1 MKNLLFFFIT
11 LSVACSKAD
20 VLVFQEPV
28 PEPLAV
34 QCDTCLYPVVMVHGF
49 LASGDTWAPFHQ
61 LFTSNGYKP
70 NLLHAFDWNSL
81 AQGANH
87 SAALDGFIDRV
98 LAKTKAPK
106 VRLIGHSAGGGL
118 CYTYLSNA
126 ARAAKVDGY
135 VHVASSVQ
143 PNPAGPGGSVPTLN
157 LWSPGDKIVQ
167 GGNIAGATNNSL
179 PNKDHYQVATSPES
193 FDAVYRFF
201 HNKPPTT
208 LKPTFEEIVC
218 IGGRVLTFGENN
230 PAIKATVQLY
240 PTDPATGERL
250 GGTPFE
256 TWISDSLG
264 YWGPTNVPAN
274 TTFEFVV
281 TTTSA
286 NDRVV
291 HYFREGF
298 QHLNSLVYLRIL
310 PPAASLA
317 GVLLAGLPRSD
328 GQTVMNVFSSSQAVV
343 AGRDSLLVNGVQI
356 ATPQFASE
364 TKTAI
369 AFFLYDD
376 GDNKTELT
384 PVGLFGNFSFLSG
397 VDYYMPTDP
406 PGTIALRMNGRRLNV
421 RNIKSA
427 QGIVVGVFD

>member
-143 PNPAGPGGSVPTLN
+143 PNPVSESAVAYIGE
-157 LWSPGDKIVQ
+157 DRAQ
-167 GGNIAGATNNSL
+167 SL
-179 PNKDHYQVATSPES
+179 
-193 FDAVYRFF
+193 
-201 HNKPPTT
+201 
-208 LKPTFEEIVC
+208 EI
-218 IGGRVLTFGENN
+218 F
-230 PAIKATVQLY
+230 AINCNAPSKL
-240 PTDPATGERL
+240 
-250 GGTPFE
+250 
-256 TWISDSLG
+256 
-264 YWGPTNVPAN
+264 
-274 TTFEFVV
+274 
-281 TTTSA
+281 
-286 NDRVV
+286 
-291 HYFREGF
+291 
-298 QHLNSLVYLRIL
+298 
-310 PPAASLA
+310 
-317 GVLLAGLPRSD
+317 
-328 GQTVMNVFSSSQAVV
+328 
-343 AGRDSLLVNGVQI
+343 
-356 ATPQFASE
+356 
-364 TKTAI
+364 
-369 AFFLYDD
+369 
-376 GDNKTELT
+376 
-384 PVGLFGNFSFLSG
+384 
-397 VDYYMPTDP
+397 
-406 PGTIALRMNGRRLNV
+406 
-421 RNIKSA
+421 
-427 QGIVVGVFD
+427 